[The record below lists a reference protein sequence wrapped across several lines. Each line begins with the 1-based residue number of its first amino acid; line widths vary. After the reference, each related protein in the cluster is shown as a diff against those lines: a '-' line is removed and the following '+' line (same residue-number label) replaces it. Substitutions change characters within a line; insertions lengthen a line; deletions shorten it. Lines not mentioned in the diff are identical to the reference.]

1 MVKTRVHDL
10 AAEFGIPSE
19 QLMGLLKD
27 MDIFVR
33 SHMSALENDQVAAV
47 LTYVRNEWGN
57 HASAI
62 DPAQVQRIRAAT
74 TSHG

>member
-47 LTYVRNEWGN
+47 RVRWERENRK
-57 HASAI
+57 HAEE
-62 DPAQVQRIRAAT
+62 PAAKKGRRKAAKAN
-74 TSHG
+74 